1 MKKQNS
7 MLDIQTIINDIKNG
21 SERSFNLLYDLWVS
35 RLYSFVYQYIKSE
48 SITDDIVQ
56 ETFCQLWHNRKGLD
70 PNKSIQA
77 YIFTTSYHLIIKEL
91 RRQINNPLLSE
102 YIEYQENFT
111 TTDNETTQHLEFD
124 QFQQKLQS
132 AKEKLTPRQREI
144 FDLNKENN
152 LSAKEIAEKL
162 SISEQVVRNQ
172 LSTAIKSI
180 RKDLEQYNSLFFI
193 LFFDF
198 LN

>member
-1 MKKQNS
+1 

-56 ETFCQLWHNRKGLD
+56 ETFCQLWNNRKGLD

-111 TTDNETTQHLEFD
+111 TTDNETTRHLEFD
-124 QFQQKLQS
+124 QFQQKLES

-180 RKDLEQYNSLFFI
+180 RKDLKQYNSLFFI